1 MDSLISV
8 IAGVGLILGGIFLMR
23 ASLRHFLLHRI
34 QRLLYKLTVTPWRG
48 LLFGTAAAALMQSSS
63 ALTMITIGLVSAN
76 YLSFYQSLGIILGAN
91 IGTCTTV
98 QLMTLSVSGAYAMPC
113 LAAALLILLL
123 CKKLRYPA
131 MFLAGILSLFAGLDY
146 LSGALGILAQYS
158 AILQCL
164 AAARDNPFY
173 GIVGGVLITVLFQSS
188 SAATGVLMVL
198 ANEGFLSLETAAYII
213 YGNNIGSC
221 LSSLLV
227 GAASPLAGRRVAV
240 AHLLLN
246 VLGALLALPF
256 TPLLTWTAKA
266 CSNDFSTQIACIHT
280 IFNIASSV
288 AVLPFTRQYA
298 RLIIWLVPKK

>member
-8 IAGVGLILGGIFLMR
+8 IAGAGLLLGGILLMR

-34 QRLLYKLTVTPWRG
+34 QRLLYTLTVTPWRG
-48 LLFGTAAAALMQSSS
+48 LLFGMTAAALLQSSS
-63 ALTMITIGLVSAN
+63 ALTLITIGLVSAN

-98 QLMTLSVSGAYAMPC
+98 QLMTLSVSGAYTLPC
-113 LAAALLILLL
+113 LAATSLLL
-123 CKKLRYPA
+123 LHKKLRYPA
-131 MFLAGILSLFAGLDY
+131 MFLAGLLSLFAGLDY
-146 LSGALGILAQYS
+146 LSGALGELAHYS

-173 GIVGGVLITVLFQSS
+173 GIIGGILITVLFQSS

-198 ANEGFLSLETAAYII
+198 ASEGFLSLETAAYII

-246 VLGALLALPF
+246 ILGALVALPF
-256 TPLLTWTAKA
+256 TPLLTWSASV
-266 CSNDFSTQIACIHT
+266 CSSQFSTQIAYLHT
-280 IFNIASSV
+280 VFNIASSL

-298 RLIIWLVPKK
+298 RLIIWLVPEK

>member
-1 MDSLISV
+1 MDSLISLIV
-8 IAGVGLILGGIFLMR
+8 GVGLLLGGIFLMR

-48 LLFGTAAAALMQSSS
+48 LLFGTVAAALMQSSS
-63 ALTMITIGLVSAN
+63 ALTLVTIGLVSAN

-98 QLMTLSVSGAYAMPC
+98 QLMTLSFSGAYVLPC
-113 LAAALLILLL
+113 LAVTMLLMLR
-123 CKKLRYPA
+123 KKLRYPA

-146 LSGALGILAQYS
+146 LSGALGELAQYS

-173 GIVGGVLITVLFQSS
+173 GIVGGILITVLFQSS
-188 SAATGVLMVL
+188 TAATGVLMVL
-198 ANEGFLSLETAAYII
+198 ANEGFFSLETAAYII

-227 GAASPLAGRRVAV
+227 GIASPLAGRRVAV

-246 VLGALLALPF
+246 VLGALIALPL
-256 TPLLTWTAKA
+256 TPLLIWTVKA

-280 IFNIASSV
+280 IFNIASSI
-288 AVLPFTRQYA
+288 AVLPFTKQYA
-298 RLIIWLVPKK
+298 NLIIWLIPEK

>member
-1 MDSLISV
+1 MDSLISI
-8 IAGVGLILGGIFLMR
+8 IAGIGLLLGGIFLMR

-48 LLFGTAAAALMQSSS
+48 LLFGMAAAALMQSSS
-63 ALTMITIGLVSAN
+63 ALTLITIGLVSAN

-98 QLMTLSVSGAYAMPC
+98 QLMTLNFSGAYALPC
-113 LAAALLILLL
+113 LTAALLLML

-146 LSGALGILAQYS
+146 LSGALEELAQYS

-173 GIVGGVLITVLFQSS
+173 GIVGGILITVLFQSS

-198 ANEGFLSLETAAYII
+198 ASEGFVSLETAAYII

-246 VLGALLALPF
+246 ALGALIALPF
-256 TPLLTWTAKA
+256 TPLLTWTATA
-266 CSNDFSTQIACIHT
+266 CSNDFSTQIAYIHT
-280 IFNIASSV
+280 IFNIASSI

-298 RLIIWLVPKK
+298 SLIIWLIPEK